1 VIGVS
6 RAVYGSKYLAIYVK
20 GPELDKLL
28 DGRDA
33 WLELYAEKTPLG
45 GLGVWV
51 GVEGDSL
58 EALKTVVRAE
68 RRAYGKGR
76 TRWKRF
82 PPNPLK

>member
-20 GPELDKLL
+20 GTELDKLL
-28 DGRDA
+28 DGRA
-33 WLELYAEKTPLG
+33 VELDLFAEAFPLG
-45 GLGVWV
+45 DKQVIVGLMPDG
-51 GVEGDSL
+51 L
-58 EALKTVVRAE
+58 AALRTVVRAE
-68 RRAYGKGR
+68 RKAYGKGR